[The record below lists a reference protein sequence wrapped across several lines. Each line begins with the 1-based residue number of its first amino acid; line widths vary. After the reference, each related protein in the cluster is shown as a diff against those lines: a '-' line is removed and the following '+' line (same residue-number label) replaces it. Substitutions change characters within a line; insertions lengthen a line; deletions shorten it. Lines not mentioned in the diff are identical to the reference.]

1 MLYYFYTLTE
11 GLNLNSCYYETL
23 EKNFNEAVALCE
35 SDFTHEELI
44 NMLENGNIPQKQI
57 AALKLTEIKNATE
70 ANILL
75 SNLTGQD
82 GKIREAVSL
91 RLAEFMNNPTM
102 AVYFQSVN
110 NYDIFL
116 DAVVDINANICRNVI
131 SAISSLK
138 NNMEFTSYF
147 CAHLSKMIFELI
159 DKIEQFD
166 VRDGKYKVNKEL
178 FKLYWCLECVYE
190 FYEYFDINT
199 LKSILKRT
207 QYADEYTIREKTAK
221 ILSRNIKDSELDLI
235 KAKLKQDSNY
245 YVKKY

>member
-159 DKIEQFD
+159 DKIESFNE
-166 VRDGKYKVNKEL
+166 RDGKYKVNKEL
-178 FKLYWCLECVYE
+178 FK
-190 FYEYFDINT
+190 
-199 LKSILKRT
+199 
-207 QYADEYTIREKTAK
+207 
-221 ILSRNIKDSELDLI
+221 
-235 KAKLKQDSNY
+235 
-245 YVKKY
+245 